1 MFHRPSDVIY
11 LIVNVTLRA
20 GKLFAQVDSKN
31 IETEGFRKSC
41 FLEPK
46 YAKLKEMPGSYVED
60 VKNIHQ
66 NGDHGSQ
73 G

>member
-1 MFHRPSDVIY
+1 M
-11 LIVNVTLRA
+11 
-20 GKLFAQVDSKN
+20 DSES
-31 IETEGFRKSC
+31 IETQRFIKTC

-66 NGDHGSQ
+66 NGGHGSQ